1 MSAIAVVGAGPG
13 LGASL
18 GKLFGSHGFDVALI
32 SRSKTNLDALAAAL
46 AEKEITAGGFPAD
59 VADSVSLTAALEA
72 AMARFGRIEVLEFSP
87 YSGLVQ
93 VNPAD
98 VTVDNLEPA
107 IQELL
112 YGAVTATQAVLP
124 AMLEAGTGTLLY
136 TTGGGAIT
144 PYPILATLN
153 AAQAAL
159 RNWVHNLHNTLASRG
174 IHAATVAINAMIT
187 NDAPPGIPTIAPDDL
202 ARTYWNLHTRRDHT
216 EIVLPGESIVPDDQA
231 DRSGRQFTRGSRR

>member
-1 MSAIAVVGAGPG
+1 MSTIAIVGAGPG

-18 GKLFGSHGFDVALI
+18 GEVFGGHGFDVALI
-32 SRSKTNLDALAAAL
+32 SRSKTNLDALAAQL
-46 AEKEITAGGFPAD
+46 ASTGINAEGFPAD
-59 VADSVSLTAALEA
+59 VSDAASLTAALESA
-72 AMARFGRIEVLEFSP
+72 ADRFGRIDVLEFSP
-87 YSGLVQ
+87 YAGLVQ
-93 VNPAD
+93 VTPAE
-98 VTVDNLEPA
+98 VTVGNLQPA

-124 AMLEAGTGTLLY
+124 AMLEAGAGTLLY

-159 RNWVHNLHNTLASRG
+159 RNWVRNLHNTLSAQG

-187 NDAPPGIPTIAPDDL
+187 NDAPDGIPAIAPDAL
-202 ARTYWNLHTRRDHT
+202 AEMYWNLHTRRDSG
-216 EIVLPGESIVPDDQA
+216 EIVVPA
-231 DRSGRQFTRGSRR
+231 